1 MARPKRELS
10 MARCAAS
17 AVLAAIEIYN
27 KPTFEHREQT
37 FALLMVNAW
46 EILLK
51 ARLVQQAGGKMAAI
65 YRREDGSRRYQR
77 DSQGEPRTIGLADVL
92 GRADI
97 PREVRV
103 NISGLVEVRNRAAH
117 LGLLAPDARQ
127 AVLAFGTASVQNFL
141 KTSLRWFGEAPE
153 VPYLLPVGFL
163 GHATA
168 TARTPTVGQ
177 RALLDILNHLS
188 EPSGTGQSE
197 YAVVMHVDIELNRGF
212 SGGGNIGFTRDPA
225 APTVRMSDDEALRR
239 FPTEYRELVGLC
251 RERYVD
257 FKKNKKFND
266 LMKEVH
272 EDPQCAYERRL
283 DPTKAAGVRKRFYNV
298 EAVFST
304 LDFDYT
310 RV

>member
-10 MARCAAS
+10 MARCATS

-27 KPTFEHREQT
+27 KPTVEYREQT

-65 YRREDGSRRYQR
+65 YRREDSSRRYRR
-77 DSQGEPRTIGLADVL
+77 DPQTREPLTIGLAEAL

-97 PREVRV
+97 PREVRG

-117 LGLLAPDARQ
+117 LGVLAPDARQ

-141 KTSLRWFGEAPE
+141 KVSSRWFGEAPE

-168 TARTPTVGQ
+168 TGVAPTVGQ
-177 RALLDILNHLS
+177 KALLEILNQLS
-188 EPSGTGQSE
+188 ESSGTG
-197 YAVVMHVDIELNRGF
+197 R
-212 SGGGNIGFTRDPA
+212 P
-225 APTVRMSDDEALRR
+225 
-239 FPTEYRELVGLC
+239 
-251 RERYVD
+251 
-257 FKKNKKFND
+257 
-266 LMKEVH
+266 
-272 EDPQCAYERRL
+272 
-283 DPTKAAGVRKRFYNV
+283 
-298 EAVFST
+298 
-304 LDFDYT
+304 
-310 RV
+310 